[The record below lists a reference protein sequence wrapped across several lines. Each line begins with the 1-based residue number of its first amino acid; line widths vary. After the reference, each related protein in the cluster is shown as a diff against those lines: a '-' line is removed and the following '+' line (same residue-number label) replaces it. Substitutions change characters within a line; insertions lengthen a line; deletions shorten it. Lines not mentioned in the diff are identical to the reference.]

1 MLLLEDLLAFLHILP
16 LLILV
21 LLMGLELGVALIQAY
36 VFTILTCIYLNDAIN
51 LH

>member
-1 MLLLEDLLAFLHILP
+1 MMNAGFFLAHLIP
-16 LLILV
+16 LALLV

-36 VFTILTCIYLNDAIN
+36 VFVILSCIYLTDSVN

>member
-1 MLLLEDLLAFLHILP
+1 MLLLEDFLAVFHIIP

-36 VFTILTCIYLNDAIN
+36 VFVFLTCIYLNDAIN